1 MNQEQISKIELS
13 IKNLKEKTSK
23 IFFIVQDTKGNAKA
37 SISYIYKLALTLK
50 NSGYNPVILHEK
62 PDYIGVNQWL
72 GEEYMSLP
80 HRPIEGQNLEIAPE
94 DFLVIPELYGFV
106 MPQVANLPCGKIVLT
121 QAYDHM
127 LETLQPGQTWMQYG
141 FLKCITTSE
150 FQKEYLSNVMRNIS
164 YDILTPYISDEFTK
178 PQLPPKPIIG
188 IHSRDQRDTANVIKT
203 FYLKFPQYRWVSFR
217 DMRGLSEK
225 EFAKTLQDCF
235 LSVWIDESSGYGTYP
250 LESMKSG
257 VPVLGLVPN
266 LLPHWM
272 NENNGFWINNKSQTV
287 DFIADILQNWLEDNL
302 KPELFSEMEKTVQ
315 SLPTKEEFESNAISL
330 FEGYLTTRQQSF
342 EEQLNKLV
350 ETETIQ

>member
-141 FLKCITTSE
+141 FLK
-150 FQKEYLSNVMRNIS
+150 
-164 YDILTPYISDEFTK
+164 
-178 PQLPPKPIIG
+178 
-188 IHSRDQRDTANVIKT
+188 
-203 FYLKFPQYRWVSFR
+203 
-217 DMRGLSEK
+217 
-225 EFAKTLQDCF
+225 
-235 LSVWIDESSGYGTYP
+235 
-250 LESMKSG
+250 
-257 VPVLGLVPN
+257 
-266 LLPHWM
+266 
-272 NENNGFWINNKSQTV
+272 
-287 DFIADILQNWLEDNL
+287 
-302 KPELFSEMEKTVQ
+302 
-315 SLPTKEEFESNAISL
+315 
-330 FEGYLTTRQQSF
+330 
-342 EEQLNKLV
+342 
-350 ETETIQ
+350 

>member
-1 MNQEQISKIELS
+1 MTQEQISKVELS
-13 IKNLKEKTSK
+13 IKNLKEKNSK

-37 SISYIYKLALTLK
+37 SISYIYRLALTLK
-50 NSGYNPVILHEK
+50 NAGYNPVMLHEK
-62 PDYIGVNQWL
+62 PDYVGVNQWL
-72 GEEYMSLP
+72 GDEYMSLP

-127 LETLQPGQTWMQYG
+127 LETLQPGQTWMQFG

-164 YDILTPYISDEFTK
+164 YDILTPYISDNFTK
-178 PQLPPKPIIG
+178 PQLPPKPIIA
-188 IHSRDQRDTANVIKT
+188 IHSRDQRDTANIIKS

-235 LSVWIDESSGYGTYP
+235 LSVWIDETSGYGTYP

-257 VPVLGLVPN
+257 VPVVGLVPH
-266 LLPHWM
+266 LQPHWM
-272 NENNGFWINNKSQTV
+272 NENNGIWLGNKNQIV
-287 DFIADILQNWLEDNL
+287 DYVADFLQNWLEDNINQN
-302 KPELFSEMEKTVQ
+302 LFVEMQATVDKLSSEETFNEKT
-315 SLPTKEEFESNAISL
+315 TNL
-330 FEGYLTTRQQSF
+330 FDVYRMTRLNSF
-342 EEQLNKLV
+342 TEQLNKF
-350 ETETIQ
+350 TTIEQE

>member
-1 MNQEQISKIELS
+1 
-13 IKNLKEKTSK
+13 
-23 IFFIVQDTKGNAKA
+23 
-37 SISYIYKLALTLK
+37 
-50 NSGYNPVILHEK
+50 
-62 PDYIGVNQWL
+62 
-72 GEEYMSLP
+72 
-80 HRPIEGQNLEIAPE
+80 
-94 DFLVIPELYGFV
+94 
-106 MPQVANLPCGKIVLT
+106 
-121 QAYDHM
+121 
-127 LETLQPGQTWMQYG
+127 MQFG
-141 FLKCITTSE
+141 FLKCVTTSE

-164 YDILTPYISDEFTK
+164 YDILTPYISDNFTK
-178 PQLPPKPIIG
+178 PQLPPKPIIA
-188 IHSRDQRDTANVIKT
+188 INSRDQRDTANIIKS

-235 LSVWIDESSGYGTYP
+235 LSVWIDETSGYGTYP

-266 LLPHWM
+266 VFPHWM

-302 KPELFSEMEKTVQ
+302 KSELFSEMDKTVE
-315 SLPTKEEFESNAISL
+315 SLPTKESFESSAIEL
-330 FEGYLTTRQQSF
+330 FEGYIQIRQQSF